1 MTIVEWMA
9 AIVAIAVVV
18 KILVILIKPKAWMS
32 VVKPIYANSVVL
44 MVVGLILAGGS
55 LYYLLL
61 PVVDGGAGMSIVDM
75 FAVLFFLSM
84 LMMVS
89 VAAYNKELMAMA
101 NKLLKNRNVLRKGWL
116 ALIIWL
122 VLAVWALK
130 ELFF

>member
-18 KILVILIKPKAWMS
+18 KILVILIKPKAWIG

-44 MVVGLILAGGS
+44 MIVGLVLAGGS
-55 LYYLLL
+55 LYYLIQ
-61 PVVDGGAGMSIVDM
+61 AGMSIVDM

-89 VAAYNKELMAMA
+89 VAAYNKELIGMAS
-101 NKLLKNRNVLRKGWL
+101 KLLKNRKVLRKGWL

-122 VLAVWALK
+122 VLAVWALT